1 MHVFLSL
8 LNILNNDFRPV
19 IFYFEANDL
28 AKLID
33 FSGEMMEKKHQEN
46 NIIIFLLNLI
56 F

>member
-8 LNILNNDFRPV
+8 LNILNNDFRPIV
-19 IFYFEANDL
+19 FYFEVNDL
-28 AKLID
+28 AKLIE

-46 NIIIFLLNLI
+46 IIITFLLNLI